1 VEVVN
6 APSKA
11 EEDSDDEPKPVP
23 IIPTPMV
30 VPLFKPPLNRIFENH
45 QVTGGWLN
53 LKVIRTW
60 SVAGALG
67 FILFWVIHVK
77 SQ

>member
-1 VEVVN
+1 VEVVD
-6 APSKA
+6 ALSKV
-11 EEDSDDEPKPVP
+11 EEDSNDEPKPVP
-23 IIPTPMV
+23 IIPTPVV
-30 VPLFKPPLNRIFENH
+30 VPPSKRPLERVFKNH
-45 QVTGGWLN
+45 HVTGGWLN

-77 SQ
+77 S